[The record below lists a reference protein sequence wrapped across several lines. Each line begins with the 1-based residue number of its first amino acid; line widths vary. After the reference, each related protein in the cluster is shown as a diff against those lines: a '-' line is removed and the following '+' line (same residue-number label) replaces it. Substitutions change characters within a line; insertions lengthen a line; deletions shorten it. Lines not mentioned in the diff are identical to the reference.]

1 MINPYKNSGIV
12 TAHNFRNRY
21 LDDSELQKPSR
32 EVADQINVKSM
43 NKINEIIGIKVEA
56 AHGTYLNRLRKDEA

>member
-1 MINPYKNSGIV
+1 
-12 TAHNFRNRY
+12 
-21 LDDSELQKPSR
+21 
-32 EVADQINVKSM
+32 VADQINVKSM